1 VKIRN
6 PLAIFIVLWAVLPFS
21 VGAAIDSSFTQSADQ
36 LRTFISVGVWTAWGL
51 VLGSSIIRRPWGL
64 TVVRIIAPATVPT
77 ILVTH
82 WSATF
87 TSGTLT
93 VALSH
98 AVLVS
103 LLALLPETGHLMVD
117 GLSYGDEKRFLLRVP
132 TAVLFGPLP
141 LVWAITVSGIFSG
154 PILVASGKWGVGLA
168 LWAVGWLLAA
178 LATRSMHQLARR
190 WIVFVP
196 NGFVIHDYLATRE
209 PFLLRRQDISSLGP
223 AAADIDT
230 SSEDLIDVSQLALGP
245 VLHVVLRGDVEVVP
259 RSRGISEVRQVAQIL
274 FSPTRP
280 GAVLEEAHQRK
291 LLR

>member
-1 VKIRN
+1 MIRN
-6 PLAIFIVLWAVLPFS
+6 PLAIFIGLWAVLPFS
-21 VGAAIDSSFTQSADQ
+21 LGAAIDSAFAQSDDQ
-36 LRTFISVGVWTAWGL
+36 VRTSVSVGVWIAWGL

-64 TVVRIIAPATVPT
+64 TIMRILAPATVPT
-77 ILVTH
+77 LLVTH
-82 WSATF
+82 WSATMPAGALA
-87 TSGTLT
+87 T
-93 VALSH
+93 ALSH

-154 PILVASGKWGVGLA
+154 PILVTSGRWGVGLP
-168 LWAVGWLLAA
+168 LWGIGWTLAVF
-178 LATRSMHQLARR
+178 ATRSMHQLARR

-223 AAADIDT
+223 AAAEIDV

-259 RSRGISEVRQVAQIL
+259 RSRGVSEVRQVAQIL

-280 GAVLEEAHQRK
+280 GVVLGEAHQRK

>member
-1 VKIRN
+1 MKIRN
-6 PLAIFIVLWAVLPFS
+6 PLAIFIGLWAVLPFS
-21 VGAAIDSSFTQSADQ
+21 LGLAIDSSLAQSADQ
-36 LRTFISVGVWTAWGL
+36 IRTSISVGVWIAWGL

-64 TVVRIIAPATVPT
+64 TIIRILAPATVPAL
-77 ILVTH
+77 LVTH
-82 WSATF
+82 WSETIPA
-87 TSGTLT
+87 GTL
-93 VALSH
+93 VIALSH

-103 LLALLPETGHLMVD
+103 LLVLLPETGHLMVD

-132 TAVLFGPLP
+132 SAVLFGPLP
-141 LVWAITVSGIFSG
+141 LVWATIVSGTFCG
-154 PILVASGKWGVGLA
+154 PVLVASGRWGVGLF
-168 LWAVGWLLAA
+168 LWGIGWALAA
-178 LATRSMHQLARR
+178 LATRSIHQLARR

-223 AAADIDT
+223 AVAEIDV
-230 SSEDLIDVSQLALGP
+230 SSEDLIDLSQLALGP